1 MVGPPFN
8 VGVEWRPCRIRVR
21 VPYPFIER
29 IICRTQKGLR
39 MVHEVLISPQF
50 QMSVLLFVALA
61 GYIVASRI
69 GQSAVIGEILVG
81 IIVGPSLFGIVTY
94 TGFVHEIANLGAIIL
109 LFVIGLEFN
118 LKDILKPRY
127 FIIAL
132 IGVIVPWI
140 MGYALLEIMGY
151 GAAESIFV
159 GTALTATSIAITANV
174 LKEMGRLET
183 EAARAIIGAAVIDDV
198 LGLIVLSATVS
209 LSDGSF
215 SCMAILLLL
224 GKTVLFLGGG
234 GLLGYFAFRP
244 FIRFMDGSKLGQR
257 HSETPFIFSMAIAFA
272 YAAFA
277 ELIGL
282 SAIVGAFLAGS
293 CLGGVSL
300 KNGKN
305 YEEGADYLR
314 IIFSSIFFV
323 SLGVIADLRLVT
335 PAILLLIAV
344 LTAVAIVSKLIG
356 CGLPA
361 RLSGMTVRESFAV
374 GVGMVPRGEVAMI
387 VALIGLGKG
396 IIEQPVYVAIIM
408 MSLLTTVITPLLLR
422 KLITK

>member
-8 VGVEWRPCRIRVR
+8 VGVEWRPCRIRMR

-140 MGYALLEIMGY
+140 MGYALLEIMGLWCRGVDIRRY
-151 GAAESIFV
+151 RAHGDEYRDNRERAKGN
-159 GTALTATSIAITANV
+159 GTARDG
-174 LKEMGRLET
+174 GR
-183 EAARAIIGAAVIDDV
+183 AGYHR
-198 LGLIVLSATVS
+198 S
-209 LSDGSF
+209 
-215 SCMAILLLL
+215 
-224 GKTVLFLGGG
+224 GGDRRRSRPDRP
-234 GLLGYFAFRP
+234 LGY
-244 FIRFMDGSKLGQR
+244 G
-257 HSETPFIFSMAIAFA
+257 
-272 YAAFA
+272 
-277 ELIGL
+277 
-282 SAIVGAFLAGS
+282 
-293 CLGGVSL
+293 
-300 KNGKN
+300 
-305 YEEGADYLR
+305 
-314 IIFSSIFFV
+314 
-323 SLGVIADLRLVT
+323 
-335 PAILLLIAV
+335 
-344 LTAVAIVSKLIG
+344 
-356 CGLPA
+356 
-361 RLSGMTVRESFAV
+361 
-374 GVGMVPRGEVAMI
+374 
-387 VALIGLGKG
+387 
-396 IIEQPVYVAIIM
+396 
-408 MSLLTTVITPLLLR
+408 
-422 KLITK
+422 

>member
-1 MVGPPFN
+1 
-8 VGVEWRPCRIRVR
+8 
-21 VPYPFIER
+21 
-29 IICRTQKGLR
+29 

-81 IIVGPSLFGIVTY
+81 ILVGPSLFGIVTY

-127 FIIAL
+127 FVIAL
-132 IGVIVPWI
+132 VGVIVPWI

-215 SCMAILLLL
+215 SCVAILLLL
-224 GKTVLFLGGG
+224 GKTALFLGGG
-234 GLLGYFAFRP
+234 GLLGYFAFRRL
-244 FIRFMDGSKLGQR
+244 IKFMDASKLGLR
-257 HSETPFIFSMAIAFA
+257 HPETSFIFSMAIAFA

-293 CLGGVSL
+293 CLGGISL
-300 KNGKN
+300 TNGKN

-335 PAILLLIAV
+335 PAILLLIAI

-356 CGLPA
+356 CGVPA
-361 RLSGMTVRESFAV
+361 RIGGMSVRESFAV

-422 KLITK
+422 RLIVK